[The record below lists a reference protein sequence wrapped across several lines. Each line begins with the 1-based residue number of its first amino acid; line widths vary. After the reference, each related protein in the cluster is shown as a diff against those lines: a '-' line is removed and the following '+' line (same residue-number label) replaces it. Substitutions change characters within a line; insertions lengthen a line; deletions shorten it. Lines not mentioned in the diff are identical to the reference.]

1 MRVHISVYGT
11 QNEIKDLVAC
21 LFIYKDDLVKDRTH
35 GENKVLR
42 VGEWQASQHWY
53 LSTRH
58 YTTKLIETI
67 RAFCF
72 LHSHVAYQITNVDG
86 FSMESNWKNQEQ
98 LHNMHYLAQELSMQ
112 DVLLRL
118 RQVLTCI
125 DSIID
130 NLKHADFPLAY
141 AGNVIRVIVGNDT
154 EEQYTLESLLSYAEL
169 EETCINAFF
178 VNVKRD
184 WQKVPE
190 LMAVKAIQQMC
201 RESLKR

>member
-141 AGNVIRVIVGNDT
+141 AGNVLRVIVGNDT

-178 VNVKRD
+178 VDVKRD

-190 LMAVKAIQQMC
+190 
-201 RESLKR
+201 